1 MPFLKM
7 PFLKCEVTG
16 CQLRQQRPTASDPG
30 LPLCSEHFTIWR
42 RSTDG
47 SDAAWLGLMRGEFDH
62 GKVMPDSI
70 NGSAS
75 VAEEKPPEIRPA
87 PPEKCNCHVILVD
100 PARGKVLR
108 QCTLNAA
115 HKGSHIFNAVICD
128 EADVRAEQEGTDAE
142 LTAMRAAHA
151 ALKGLYPAQ
160 RYRVLRWLNDAL
172 KEPNS

>member
-1 MPFLKM
+1 MTKSPT

-16 CQLRQQRPTASDPG
+16 CQGRQQRPTASDPG
-30 LPLCSEHFTIWR
+30 LPLCSDHFTIWR

-47 SDAAWLGLMRGEFDH
+47 SDAAWLGLMRGDFDH

-70 NGSAS
+70 DGSAS
-75 VAEEKPPEIRPA
+75 VAEEKLPEIRPA
-87 PPEKCNCHVILVD
+87 PPDRCNVHVILLD

-108 QCTLNAA
+108 QCTLNE
-115 HKGSHIFNAVICD
+115 HEQGNHLFEAV
-128 EADVRAEQEGTDAE
+128 EQPAPETADGTDAE

-151 ALKGLYPAQ
+151 AIKRLAPAQ